1 MDPRLLGYYN
11 RELQHV
17 REMGAEFAS
26 AYPKIA
32 GRLGMEGFE
41 CADPYVERLLE
52 GFAFLAARVQL
63 KLDAQYPVFTQHLLE
78 MIYPHYLLPIP
89 SMAVVQMHPDATQ
102 DLPAGG
108 HTVARHTVMRS
119 LKGFGDRTACE
130 YRSAHEVTLWPLELA
145 EARYFDTPAALAAAG
160 LVPPPG
166 REVRAGLRLRFSTL
180 SGVQAN
186 MLALD
191 SLPIHLAGA
200 DELPNVVYEQML
212 ANGAGYTVRARG
224 AQEGQF
230 VSEHHDA
237 AALRAIGFG
246 EQEAML
252 PYGDRSFS
260 GYRLLQEYFACPER
274 FRFVEFTGLR
284 SVLARAQG
292 NEFEIVVWLDRGA
305 ARLHNALDAGNFRLF
320 CTPAVNLF
328 EQRADRIHLQQGKT
342 EYHVI
347 GDRTRPMDFEVHSV
361 LDVQGYGDSQ
371 EPQQSFLPF
380 YGGTSRTWHHAQSA
394 FYTLRREPRLL
405 SGRQLQNGARSSYVG
420 SETFIALVDAND
432 APYPTT
438 LRQLGL
444 RVLCTNRDLPLHM
457 PVGKSYTDFTLDT
470 DAPVASIRCIAGP
483 TRPRAPTATG
493 ETAWRLISHLQLN
506 YLSLFNES
514 RDDDGSK
521 DGNDEGEQNAAAL
534 REMLGLYRDE
544 FDAAARR
551 RIEGIKQVAA
561 RAATRRV
568 PVPGPITYGRGL
580 EITLTCSDAA
590 FEGSSAF
597 LLASVLQHFFARYV
611 SLNSFTETVLRT
623 FERNE
628 VARWPATPGKRP
640 IL

>member
-1 MDPRLLGYYN
+1 MDPRLLRYYN

-78 MIYPHYLLPIP
+78 MVYPHYLSPIP
-89 SMAVVQMHPDATQ
+89 SMAVVQLHPDTAE
-102 DLPAGG
+102 DLPPAG
-108 HTVARHTVMRS
+108 HAVARHTVLRS
-119 LKGFGDRTACE
+119 LTGFGERTACE
-130 YRSAHEVTLWPLELA
+130 YRTAHELRLWPLELA

-166 REVRAGLRLRFSTL
+166 RAARAGLRLRFRTL
-180 SGVQAN
+180 AGAEAK

-191 SLPIHLAGA
+191 TLPVYLAGA
-200 DELPNVVYEQML
+200 DELPALLYEQLL
-212 ANGAGYTVRARG
+212 ANGLGYTVRTAS
-224 AQEGQF
+224 ASEGEF
-230 VSEHHDA
+230 VELHHER
-237 AALRAIGFG
+237 AALRASGFDE
-246 EQEAML
+246 EQAML
-252 PYGDRSFS
+252 PYGSRSFS

-284 SVLARAQG
+284 ALLARARG
-292 NEFEIVVWLDRGA
+292 KEFEIVVWLDRSV
-305 ARLHNALDAGNFRLF
+305 ARLHNAIDAGNFRLF
-320 CTPAVNLF
+320 CTPAANLF
-328 EQRADRIHLQQGKT
+328 ERRADRIHLQGGRT
-342 EYHVI
+342 EYHI
-347 GDRTRPMDFEVHSV
+347 LGDRTRPMDFEVHSV
-361 LDVQGYGDSQ
+361 LEVQGYGDRQ
-371 EPQQSFLPF
+371 EPEQRFLPF
-380 YGGTSRTWHHAQSA
+380 YDSNSRNWHGGQAA

-405 SGRQLQNGARSSYVG
+405 STRQKQNGARSSYVG
-420 SETFIALVDAND
+420 SETFIALVDGKD
-432 APYPTT
+432 APYATS

-444 RVLCTNRDLPLHM
+444 RLLCTNRDLPLHM

-470 DAPVASIRCIAGP
+470 DAPVASIRCVAGP
-483 TRPRAPTATG
+483 TRPRAPVATG

-506 YLSLFNES
+506 YLSLLE
-514 RDDDGSK
+514 
-521 DGNDEGEQNAAAL
+521 DEGEQGAASL
-534 REMLGLYRDE
+534 REMLGLYHDE

-551 RIEGIKQVAA
+551 QVEGIRQASA
-561 RAATRRV
+561 RPVTRRV

-580 EITLTCSDAA
+580 EITLTCADAA

-597 LLASVLQHFFARYV
+597 LLGSVLQHFLARYV
-611 SLNSFTETVLRT
+611 SLNAFTETVLRT
-623 FERNE
+623 QERSE

>member
-1 MDPRLLGYYN
+1 MDPRLLRYYN

-78 MIYPHYLLPIP
+78 MVYPHYLSPIP
-89 SMAVVQMHPDATQ
+89 SMAVVQLHPDTAE
-102 DLPAGG
+102 DLPPAG
-108 HTVARHTVMRS
+108 HAVARHTVLRS
-119 LKGFGDRTACE
+119 LTGFGERTACE
-130 YRSAHEVTLWPLELA
+130 YRTAHEVRLWPLELA

-166 REVRAGLRLRFSTL
+166 RAARAGLRLRFRTL
-180 SGVQAN
+180 AGAEAK

-191 SLPIHLAGA
+191 TLPVYLAGA
-200 DELPNVVYEQML
+200 DELPALLYEQLL
-212 ANGAGYTVRARG
+212 ANGLGYTVRTAS
-224 AQEGQF
+224 ASEGEC
-230 VSEHHDA
+230 VELHHER
-237 AALRAIGFG
+237 AALRASGFDE
-246 EQEAML
+246 EQAML
-252 PYGDRSFS
+252 PYGSRSFS

-284 SVLARAQG
+284 ALLARARG
-292 NEFEIVVWLDRGA
+292 KEFEIVVWLDRSV
-305 ARLHNALDAGNFRLF
+305 ARLHNAIDAGNFRLF
-320 CTPAVNLF
+320 CTPAANLF
-328 EQRADRIHLQQGKT
+328 ERRADRIHLQGGRT
-342 EYHVI
+342 EYHI
-347 GDRTRPMDFEVHSV
+347 LGDRTRPMDFEVHSV
-361 LDVQGYGDSQ
+361 LEVQGYGDRQ
-371 EPQQSFLPF
+371 EPEQRFLPF
-380 YGGTSRTWHHAQSA
+380 YDSNSRNWHGGQAA

-405 SGRQLQNGARSSYVG
+405 STRQKQNGARSSYVG
-420 SETFIALVDAND
+420 SETFIALVDGKD
-432 APYPTT
+432 APYATS

-444 RVLCTNRDLPLHM
+444 RLLCTNRDLPLHM

-470 DAPVASIRCIAGP
+470 DAPVASIRCVAGP
-483 TRPRAPTATG
+483 TRPRAPVATG

-506 YLSLFNES
+506 YLSLLE
-514 RDDDGSK
+514 
-521 DGNDEGEQNAAAL
+521 DEGEQGAASL
-534 REMLGLYRDE
+534 REMLGLYHDE

-551 RIEGIKQVAA
+551 QVEGIRQASA
-561 RAATRRV
+561 RPVTRRV

-580 EITLTCSDAA
+580 EITLTCADAA

-597 LLASVLQHFFARYV
+597 LLGSVLQHFLARYV
-611 SLNSFTETVLRT
+611 SLNAFTETVLRT
-623 FERNE
+623 QERNE

>member
-1 MDPRLLGYYN
+1 MDPRLLRYYN

-26 AYPKIA
+26 AHPKIA

-78 MIYPHYLLPIP
+78 MVYPHYLSPIP
-89 SMAVVQMHPDATQ
+89 SMAVVQMHPDATE
-102 DLPAGG
+102 DLPAAG
-108 HTVARHTVMRS
+108 HAVARHTVMRS
-119 LKGFGDRTACE
+119 LTGFGERTACE
-130 YRSAHEVTLWPLELA
+130 YRSAHEVTLWPLELT

-160 LVPPPG
+160 LAPPPN
-166 REVRAGLRLRFSTL
+166 RRVRAGLRLRLRTL

-191 SLPIHLAGA
+191 NLPVYLAGA
-200 DELPNVVYEQML
+200 DELPGLIHEQLL
-212 ANGAGYTVRARG
+212 ANGAGYTVRAASAR
-224 AQEGQF
+224 EGEFLSQHYDT
-230 VSEHHDA
+230 S
-237 AALRAIGFG
+237 ALRALGFG
-246 EQEAML
+246 EHEAML

-284 SVLARAQG
+284 SLLARAQG
-292 NEFEIVVWLDRGA
+292 NEFEIVVWLDRSVT
-305 ARLHNALDAGNFRLF
+305 RLHNSIDAGNFRLF

-328 EQRADRIHLQQGKT
+328 ERLADRVHLQEGKT
-342 EYHVI
+342 EYHVL

-361 LDVQGYGDSQ
+361 LDVQGYGDRQ
-371 EPQQSFLPF
+371 EPEQAFLPF
-380 YGGTSRTWHHAQSA
+380 YGGDSRTWHGGQAA

-405 SGRQLQNGARSSYVG
+405 SSRQKEKGARSSYVG
-420 SETFIALVDAND
+420 SESFVALVDGND
-432 APYPTT
+432 APHSTS

-470 DAPVASIRCIAGP
+470 DAPVASIRCVAGP
-483 TRPRAPTATG
+483 TRPRVPTANG
-493 ETAWRLISHLQLN
+493 DTAWRLISHLQLN
-506 YLSLFNES
+506 YLSLL
-514 RDDDGSK
+514 DG
-521 DGNDEGEQNAAAL
+521 DGEHGAAAL
-534 REMLGLYRDE
+534 REMLGLYHDE
-544 FDAAARR
+544 FDAATRR
-551 RIEGIKQVAA
+551 QIEGIKQVVAKP
-561 RAATRRV
+561 ATRRV

-580 EITLTCSDAA
+580 EITLTCADAA

-597 LLASVLQHFFARYV
+597 LLGSVLQHFFARYV

>member
-1 MDPRLLGYYN
+1 MDPRLLRYYN

-78 MIYPHYLLPIP
+78 MVYPHYLSPIP
-89 SMAVVQMHPDATQ
+89 SMAVVQLHPDTAE
-102 DLPAGG
+102 DLPPAG
-108 HTVARHTVMRS
+108 HAVARHTVLRS
-119 LKGFGDRTACE
+119 LTGFGERTACE
-130 YRSAHEVTLWPLELA
+130 YRSAHEVRLWPLELA

-166 REVRAGLRLRFSTL
+166 RAARAGLRLRFRTL
-180 SGVQAN
+180 AGAEAK

-191 SLPIHLAGA
+191 TLPVYLAGA
-200 DELPNVVYEQML
+200 DELPALLYEQLL
-212 ANGAGYTVRARG
+212 ANGLGYTVRTAS
-224 AQEGQF
+224 ASEGEF
-230 VSEHHDA
+230 VELHHER
-237 AALRAIGFG
+237 AALRASGFDE
-246 EQEAML
+246 EQAML
-252 PYGDRSFS
+252 PYGSRSFS

-284 SVLARAQG
+284 ALLARARG
-292 NEFEIVVWLDRGA
+292 KEFEIVVWLDRSV
-305 ARLHNALDAGNFRLF
+305 ARLHNAIDAGNFRLF
-320 CTPAVNLF
+320 CTPAANLF
-328 EQRADRIHLQQGKT
+328 ERRADRIHLQGGRT
-342 EYHVI
+342 EYHI
-347 GDRTRPMDFEVHSV
+347 LGDRTRPMDFEVHSV
-361 LDVQGYGDSQ
+361 LEVQGYGDRQ
-371 EPQQSFLPF
+371 EPEQRFLPF
-380 YGGTSRTWHHAQSA
+380 YDSNSRNWHGGQAA

-405 SGRQLQNGARSSYVG
+405 STRQKQNGARSSYVG
-420 SETFIALVDAND
+420 SETFIALVDGKD
-432 APYPTT
+432 APYATS

-444 RVLCTNRDLPLHM
+444 RLLCTNRDLPLHM

-470 DAPVASIRCIAGP
+470 DAPVASIRCVAGP
-483 TRPRAPTATG
+483 TRPRAPVATG

-506 YLSLFNES
+506 YLSLLE
-514 RDDDGSK
+514 
-521 DGNDEGEQNAAAL
+521 DEGEQGAASL
-534 REMLGLYRDE
+534 REMLGLYHDE

-551 RIEGIKQVAA
+551 QVEGIRQASA
-561 RAATRRV
+561 RPVTRRV

-580 EITLTCSDAA
+580 EITLTCADAA

-597 LLASVLQHFFARYV
+597 LLGSVLQHFLARYV
-611 SLNSFTETVLRT
+611 SLNAFTETVLRT
-623 FERNE
+623 QERNE

>member
-1 MDPRLLGYYN
+1 MDPRLLRYYN

-26 AYPKIA
+26 EFPKIA
-32 GRLGMEGFE
+32 GRLGMDGFE

-63 KLDAQYPVFTQHLLE
+63 KLDAQYPVFTQHLME
-78 MIYPHYLLPIP
+78 MIYPHFLSPIP
-89 SMAVVQMHPDATQ
+89 SMAVVQMYPDAAE
-102 DLPAGG
+102 DLPPGG
-108 HTVARHTVMRS
+108 HKVARHTVLRS
-119 LKGFGDRTACE
+119 LTGFDERTACE

-160 LVPPPG
+160 LAPPPG
-166 REVRAGLRLRFSTL
+166 RQVRAGVRLRFRTL
-180 SGVQAN
+180 SGVQAK

-191 SLPIHLAGA
+191 SLPVYLGGADALAG
-200 DELPNVVYEQML
+200 LIYEQLL
-212 ANGAGYTVRARG
+212 ANGAGYTVRAPS
-224 AQEGQF
+224 AEEGEYVTQY
-230 VSEHHDA
+230 HDA
-237 AALRAIGFG
+237 TALRAMGFN
-246 EQEAML
+246 ENEAML

-274 FRFVEFTGLR
+274 FCFVEFTGLR
-284 SVLARAQG
+284 SLLARAQG
-292 NEFEIVVWLDRGA
+292 NEFEIVVWLDRSVP
-305 ARLHNALDAGNFRLF
+305 RLHNSIDAGNFRLF
-320 CTPAVNLF
+320 CTPTVNLF
-328 EQRADRIHLQQGKT
+328 ERRADRIHLQQGKA

-347 GDRTRPMDFEVHSV
+347 GDRTRPMDFEVHSII
-361 LDVQGYGDSQ
+361 DIQGYGDRQ
-371 EPQQSFLPF
+371 EPEQSFLPF
-380 YGGTSRTWHHAQSA
+380 YDSTARTWHQSQAA

-405 SGRQLQNGARSSYVG
+405 SSRQKQNGARSSYVG
-420 SETFIALVDAND
+420 SESFIALVDASD
-432 APYPTT
+432 APYSTT

-444 RVLCTNRDLPLHM
+444 RLLCTNRDLPLHM

-470 DAPVASIRCIAGP
+470 DAPVASIRCVAGP

-506 YLSLFNES
+506 YLSLLNE
-514 RDDDGSK
+514 DGEH
-521 DGNDEGEQNAAAL
+521 GAASL
-534 REMLGLYRDE
+534 REMLGLYHDE
-544 FDAAARR
+544 FDTSARR
-551 RIEGIKQVAA
+551 QIEGIKQVSSQS
-561 RAATRRV
+561 ATRRV

-580 EITLTCSDAA
+580 EITLTCADSA
-590 FEGSSAF
+590 FEGGSAF

-628 VARWPATPGKRP
+628 VARWPATLGKRP